1 MKIYAIANYVRQY
14 GGHGEDSTE
23 EAMIRVVHPLFESR
37 EEAEEYL
44 ASLGKSSLAFITELE
59 PLRRSRPKGVLTFN
73 DKDYGV
79 VVVDA
84 AHAK

>member
-44 ASLGKSSLAFITELE
+44 ASLGRSALAFVTELE
-59 PLRRSRPKGVLTFN
+59 TKGPGSPGPYFFRPPSSPRC
-73 DKDYGV
+73 
-79 VVVDA
+79 A
-84 AHAK
+84 P